1 MAKLKLYGWLRKFCG
16 AASFEIEVQSSLEA
30 IKFLLANFPK
40 LEQLIGQPD
49 KYFRIWTESGKVRPL
64 ELEELAHPVGSQ
76 TIINFAPAIYGRG
89 DGLWSFLGGLALIGL
104 TIATGGA
111 AGFLGPLGSQV
122 VLGLG
127 VSLALGGL
135 AQMLTPVP
143 KPTNNEDPRR
153 ESYSISGITN
163 TSIQGIPVPIQYG
176 EIIAGSIVISL
187 GLKTE
192 DIGSGGGNISGGLP
206 GKNSGGSK

>member
-1 MAKLKLYGWLRKFCG
+1 MVTLKLYGWLRKFCG

-49 KYFRIWTESGKVRPL
+49 KYFRIWTDYGKVKLL
-64 ELEELAHPVGSQ
+64 ELDELTEPVGSQ
-76 TIINFAPAIYGRG
+76 TVINFAPAIYGRG
-89 DGLWSFLGGLALIGL
+89 DGFWNFLGGLALVGL
-104 TIATGGA
+104 VVATGGA
-111 AGFLGPLGSQV
+111 AGFLGTLGSQIV
-122 VLGLG
+122 IGLG

-143 KPTNNEDPRR
+143 KPPESAEDPKR
-153 ESYSISGITN
+153 ESYSISGIVN
-163 TSIQGIPVPIQYG
+163 TSMQGIAVPVIYG
-176 EIIAGSIVISL
+176 EIIVGSALISL

-192 DIGSGGGNISGGLP
+192 DIDIPPQPPKVGN
-206 GKNSGGSK
+206 NS